1 MLALSLA
8 GRSRKGKAS
17 KTAKLKRLRRSI
29 QNALKLFKNVV
40 FNLVLVFFE
49 DVNEQIRSGFPLFRM
64 KEETSEH
71 LHMLFKALRYVIFP
85 ASICFVVIGVLSGQ
99 YTMDSVV
106 WGVIIFIY
114 GNFLPDLPSAFREKI
129 GEEKTAR
136 LSWFKK
142 YALLLFAPIFIWLL
156 FTDIT
161 VAWKTT
167 ETFHNFK
174 SLFIFE
180 GFLALLGFL
189 FFGGLLEPLSF
200 CFYGAVGYL
209 AHLKVDKIW

>member
-1 MLALSLA
+1 
-8 GRSRKGKAS
+8 
-17 KTAKLKRLRRSI
+17 
-29 QNALKLFKNVV
+29 
-40 FNLVLVFFE
+40 
-49 DVNEQIRSGFPLFRM
+49 M

-71 LHMLFKALRYVIFP
+71 LHMLSRALRYVILP

-99 YTMDSVV
+99 YTLDSVV
-106 WGVIIFIY
+106 WGVLIFIY
-114 GNFLPDLPSAFREKI
+114 SNFLPDLPSAFRKKI

-136 LSWFKK
+136 LSCFKK

-156 FTDIT
+156 FTDVT
-161 VAWKTT
+161 VTWKTT

-189 FFGGLLEPLSF
+189 FFGGFIEPLSF
-200 CFYGAVGYL
+200 CFYGAIGYL

>member
-1 MLALSLA
+1 
-8 GRSRKGKAS
+8 
-17 KTAKLKRLRRSI
+17 
-29 QNALKLFKNVV
+29 
-40 FNLVLVFFE
+40 
-49 DVNEQIRSGFPLFRM
+49 VNKQIRSGFPLFRM

-71 LHMLFKALRYVIFP
+71 LHMLFSALRYIILP

-99 YTMDSVV
+99 YTLDSVV
-106 WGVIIFIY
+106 GGVLIFIY
-114 GNFLPDLPSAFREKI
+114 GNFLPDLPSAFREKK
-129 GEEKTAR
+129 GEAEATR

-156 FTDIT
+156 FTDVS
-161 VAWKTT
+161 VAWKST

-200 CFYGAVGYL
+200 CFYGAIGYL

>member
-1 MLALSLA
+1 
-8 GRSRKGKAS
+8 
-17 KTAKLKRLRRSI
+17 
-29 QNALKLFKNVV
+29 
-40 FNLVLVFFE
+40 
-49 DVNEQIRSGFPLFRM
+49 M

-71 LHMLFKALRYVIFP
+71 LHMLSRALRFVIFP
-85 ASICFVVIGVLSGQ
+85 ASICFVFAGVLLGENALN
-99 YTMDSVV
+99 TVL
-106 WGVIIFIY
+106 WGVLIFIY
-114 GNFLPDLPSAFREKI
+114 SNFLPDLPSAFREKI
-129 GEEKTAR
+129 GEANAAR

-174 SLFIFE
+174 SLFVFE
-180 GFLALLGFL
+180 GFLALVVFV
-189 FFGGLLEPLSF
+189 FSGGSIEPLTI

>member
-1 MLALSLA
+1 
-8 GRSRKGKAS
+8 
-17 KTAKLKRLRRSI
+17 
-29 QNALKLFKNVV
+29 
-40 FNLVLVFFE
+40 VLVFFE
-49 DVNEQIRSGFPLFRM
+49 NVNEQIRSGLSLFRM

-71 LHMLFKALRYVIFP
+71 LHMLSRVLRYVVFP
-85 ASICFVVIGVLSGQ
+85 ASICFVVIGVLLGQ
-99 YTMDSVV
+99 YTLDSVV
-106 WGVIIFIY
+106 WGVLVFVY
-114 GNFLPDLPSAFREKI
+114 GNFLPDLPSAFRKRKDEATTVK
-129 GEEKTAR
+129 

-156 FTDIT
+156 FTDVT

-174 SLFIFE
+174 SLFVFE

-200 CFYGAVGYL
+200 SFYGAIGYL